1 MKPLAFK
8 VRPDNFS
15 DIVGQDHLVGE
26 KGVIKKMIEQNKLC
40 SMILYG
46 PAGCGKTS
54 IAEIIANKYNDSS
67 YKFNASTDNKAKL
80 KDIAEATKYYENT
93 ILIIDEIHRMNK
105 DVQDYLLPFLENG
118 SLIVIGLTT
127 ENPYRAINPAV
138 RSRCHIYRMN
148 EISKRD
154 VILLLKKTI
163 NEEKLKE
170 MSDDILE
177 YIATVSSCEI
187 RSALNMLEIANM
199 LDLEDLNLENV
210 AKLIGKKALQIDEE
224 GEYYYD
230 CASAMIKSIR
240 GSDPDAALHYLA
252 RLLQTEDLLFIT
264 RRLLCST
271 YEDIGLGNPNVGP
284 RVYAACEAALSLGLP
299 EARLPLA
306 YAVVDLAT
314 SPKSNSTYLAINL
327 ALDDLETLTSMKIP
341 PHILNK
347 ELKSGK
353 YEYKYP
359 HDYMHDYCHQQYM
372 PDALYGKK
380 YYIPKDTSSYEKSIK
395 DYLEFLDKLEDKKRE
410 N

>member
-1 MKPLAFK
+1 MQPLAYR
-8 VRPDNFS
+8 VRPSNF
-15 DIVGQDHLVGE
+15 DEVIGQDHLVG
-26 KGVIKKMIEQNKLC
+26 KNGIITKMIKNNTIF

-54 IAEIIANKYNDSS
+54 IAKIIADMYPLSS
-67 YKFNASTDNKAKL
+67 YQFNASTDSKSTLKEIADTAKYQ
-80 KDIAEATKYYENT
+80 ETT
-93 ILIIDEIHRMNK
+93 ICVIDEIHRMKK
-105 DVQDYLLPFLENG
+105 DTQDFLLPYLENG
-118 SLIVIGLTT
+118 KIILIGLTT
-127 ENPYRAINPAV
+127 ENPYRSINPAI

-148 EISKRD
+148 EISKND
-154 VILLLKKTI
+154 IITLLKRIVKKEGMNELNDTI
-163 NEEKLKE
+163 Y
-170 MSDDILE
+170 E
-177 YIATVSSCEI
+177 YISTVSSCEV
-187 RSALNMLEIANM
+187 RTALNMLEIVEM
-199 LDLEDLNLENV
+199 LDKNDINLDNV
-210 AKLIGKKALQIDEE
+210 KQILGKKSFQIDEK
-224 GEYYYD
+224 GEYFYD

-271 YEDIGLGNPNVGP
+271 YEDIALGNPNVGP

-314 SPKSNSTYLAINL
+314 SPKSNSTYLAIDKAL
-327 ALDDLETLTSMKIP
+327 ADLDNLTSMSIP

-359 HDYMHDYCHQQYM
+359 HDYKNGYVKQQYM
-372 PDALYGKK
+372 PDELLGKK
-380 YYIPKDTSSYEKSIK
+380 YYNPKDTGSYERAIIEYFKKLNSDEK
-395 DYLEFLDKLEDKKRE
+395 D
-410 N
+410 

>member
-1 MKPLAFK
+1 MKPLAYRIRPKSFK
-8 VRPDNFS
+8 
-15 DIVGQDHLVGE
+15 DIVGQDHLVGP
-26 KGVIKKMIEQNKLC
+26 KGVITKMLENKTLF

-54 IAEIIANKYNDSS
+54 IAQIIESYYPLSS
-67 YKFNASTDNKAKL
+67 FSFNASIDSKAKL
-80 KDIAEATKYYENT
+80 KEIADATKFYEST
-93 ILIIDEIHRMNK
+93 ICVIDEIHRMKK
-105 DVQDYLLPFLENG
+105 DVQDFLLPFVESGQLT
-118 SLIVIGLTT
+118 IIGLTT
-127 ENPYRAINPAV
+127 ENPYRSINPAV

-148 EISKRD
+148 EIKKSD

-163 NEEKLKE
+163 KDENLKC

-177 YIATVSSCEI
+177 YIATVSSSEI

-199 LDLEDLNLENV
+199 LEPEDLNLENV

-252 RLLQTEDLLFIT
+252 RLLQTEDLVFIT
-264 RRLLCST
+264 RRLLCSA

-306 YAVVDLAT
+306 YAIVDLAT
-314 SPKSNSTYLAINL
+314 SPKSNSTYLAIDE
-327 ALDDLETLTSMKIP
+327 ALQDLENLSSMKIP

-347 ELKSGK
+347 ELKSRK

-359 HDYMHDYCHQQYM
+359 HDYYHDYCHQQYM
-372 PDALYGKK
+372 PDALLGKK
-380 YYIPKDTSSYEKSIK
+380 YYKPKDTSSYERSIK
-395 DYLEFLDKLEDKKRE
+395 EYLEFLDKLEDKKRE

>member
-26 KGVIKKMIEQNKLC
+26 KGVIKKMIEQDKLC

-54 IAEIIANKYNDSS
+54 IAEIIANKYNNSS

-127 ENPYRAINPAV
+127 ENPYRAINPAI

-148 EISKRD
+148 EINEDDLIK
-154 VILLLKKTI
+154 LLKNTVKKENL
-163 NEEKLKE
+163 NELPE
-170 MSDDILE
+170 DIYR
-177 YIATVSSCEI
+177 YIADVSSCEV
-187 RSALNMLEIANM
+187 RTSLNMLEILEI
-199 LDLEDLNLENV
+199 LDKDDLNLEN
-210 AKLIGKKALQIDEE
+210 AKKIIGKKSFLIDEK
-224 GEYYYD
+224 GENYYD
-230 CASAMIKSIR
+230 VASAMIKSIR
-240 GSDPDAALHYLA
+240 GSDVDAALHYLA
-252 RLLQTEDLLFIT
+252 RLLQTEDILFIT
-264 RRLLCST
+264 RRLLCLT
-271 YEDIGLGNPNVGP
+271 YEDIGFGNPQVGP

-299 EARLPLA
+299 EARLPLSF
-306 YAVVDLAT
+306 AVIDLAS
-314 SPKSNSTYLAINL
+314 SPKSNSAYLAIDK
-327 ALDDLETLTSMKIP
+327 AIADLNDLKSMKIP

-353 YEYKYP
+353 YQYKYP
-359 HDYMHDYCHQQYM
+359 HDYYNDYVHQQYM
-372 PDALYGKK
+372 PDELLGHK
-380 YYIPKDTSSYEKSIK
+380 YYEAKDNGKYEKEIK
-395 DYLEFLDKLEDKKRE
+395 TYLDWLKNQNDKKRD